1 MQDRIAGGASHR
13 AKGPAPWRADG
24 RRSGNGRS
32 SWAGRPRRAKAR
44 AAPRPEPRRP
54 DGCRSR
60 HPSRF
65 APGRS
70 RRNPRGRWDALADV
84 PGSMTTPDRQE
95 ARDDASA
102 VLPSA
107 TVTASAPG
115 TNGLSRLS
123 GRGAGYPAPPPQIP
137 ACGFPA
143 PGSYRKSSVTS
154 IRHRLARAGPIRG
167 DVASCDRLLPA
178 LSPEPDS
185 ASPLLPVG
193 SLPSTASV
201 AAHRSFVRLLHRYY
215 EPVRLLMP
223 SPTASSFRLP
233 VVAQDRRGDC
243 GRHKVSQV
251 PT

>member
-1 MQDRIAGGASHR
+1 MRT
-13 AKGPAPWRADG
+13 
-24 RRSGNGRS
+24 
-32 SWAGRPRRAKAR
+32 GRPKPPARPEISRFPRKERPHMPGSPTAPDRRGAR
-44 AAPRPEPRRP
+44 AGAPRRVAFRLIK
-54 DGCRSR
+54 GV
-60 HPSRF
+60 
-65 APGRS
+65 G
-70 RRNPRGRWDALADV
+70 V
-84 PGSMTTPDRQE
+84 
-95 ARDDASA
+95 RDF
-102 VLPSA
+102 LI
-107 TVTASAPG
+107 
-115 TNGLSRLS
+115 SRLS